1 MLYALRWFAREAGL
15 RFLARR
21 KAAFA
26 VAVLTMALALGAN
39 TIVFSAL
46 KTFLFSSIGVPDA
59 DRLFFISPT
68 LSLPGG
74 GSEAY
79 REAYPN
85 YDLIRRT
92 QHAFADVALAYEG
105 VASWDLG
112 SESRPLKMARVTAS
126 FFPTMRVLP
135 TLGRS
140 FEQREQ
146 DPAAA
151 RLVVISY
158 GLWKSAMAGDPAS
171 SRQNDATRRRAVH
184 GHRRDAGRIHA
195 TGAD

>member
-1 MLYALRWFAREAGL
+1 MLALMR
-15 RFLARR
+15 LARVGLAGAGGGGNGGGGNGNAGSKGNAPANQTAGGPGSRSEEDRNKWR
-21 KAAFA
+21 KDMLDKTSPSERARWNEYFGA
-26 VAVLTMALALGAN
+26 VDRRRQALG
-39 TIVFSAL
+39 
-46 KTFLFSSIGVPDA
+46 
-59 DRLFFISPT
+59 
-68 LSLPGG
+68 LPGG

-105 VASWDLG
+105 VSSWDLG

-135 TLGRS
+135 TLGRA

-146 DPAAA
+146 HALGEVEQAEVQRDV
-151 RLVVISY
+151 LE
-158 GLWKSAMAGDPAS
+158 GL
-171 SRQNDATRRRAVH
+171 
-184 GHRRDAGRIHA
+184 
-195 TGAD
+195 